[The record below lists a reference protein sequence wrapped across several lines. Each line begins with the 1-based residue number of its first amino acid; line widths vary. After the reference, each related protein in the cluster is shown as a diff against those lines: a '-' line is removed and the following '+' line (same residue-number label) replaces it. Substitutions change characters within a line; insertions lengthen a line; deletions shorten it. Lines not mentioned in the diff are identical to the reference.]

1 VHVVSTHLSDQIRFG
16 HLQKITCFAAL
27 CVVTTVLPTRVD
39 FGENTS
45 PSVNRDFEEVIM
57 TPKTYADFD
66 LLIEQANDSTYR
78 AHVINSPT
86 GQAVADFTLPF
97 APLELDNFVLRLGQ
111 ARRRTRHVQSPDI
124 ALIEDFGNRLFR
136 AIFAGDVGACLRSSL
151 AAVQRQEQG
160 LRVRLRLSGS
170 PSLIDIPWEYLFDS
184 LTNRFLALSVDT
196 PIVRYLDLPGAI
208 TPLAVRPP
216 LSVLVMIASPS
227 DLNPLDTEQEWEKLK
242 EAVADLEQQGL
253 MEMDRL
259 ETCTLA
265 LMQQRLRQ
273 RTYHIFHFIGHG
285 GFDSASGGGVLL
297 MSDET
302 GRSQA
307 VDAFRL
313 GTLLHDHKSLR
324 LAVLNA
330 CEGGRTSRNDPFGGV
345 GQSLLQQGIPAVI
358 AMQFEV
364 TDKTAIVLTHS
375 FYQALADGYPVDAAL
390 GEARKSIFAYNDL
403 EWGTPVLY
411 LRAPDGRIFDV
422 MSAAASDPL
431 SPRIAH
437 LLHLAEAAFAA
448 HDSTTALSYLQQL
461 LALDPTHAGA
471 QALTQRVQQAQ
482 AVVAPL
488 AAPYAQPGTAQMPP
502 VQSADQARQPAR
514 SRPWAW
520 LGLALALIALIGGMG
535 WRFLPWGGIGRAS
548 VSTASNITA
557 TSTLAT
563 QTAPTPTTALA
574 IPTANTAGSVTGID
588 STPTQATGLNP
599 TATAVTV
606 VESPLTAT
614 VTRLPPLTAAAP
626 PTATDIVIPISEP
639 TARVDRTCPNAPPP
653 HVQVGDTA
661 RVSTAKDSLS
671 LRTQPGTRSSKIT
684 SLSPNTPLSVIG
696 GPRCEDR
703 TWWWQVRL
711 GDGGTV
717 GWVQDGRDETDPN
730 YLCRVDSPSS
740 SQPAFGVVSFC
751 DAAHFDTQLQLC
763 TTSFTALP
771 SGRTR
776 FYITIPFRGLP
787 IGWRLDRIWYVNG
800 QRQTDL
806 ERKNQTWN
814 ANQTCDEGVEY
825 TWIERTFRAG
835 DEYRLDIYRSGESQ
849 PRHSASVRISASR

>member
-1 VHVVSTHLSDQIRFG
+1 
-16 HLQKITCFAAL
+16 
-27 CVVTTVLPTRVD
+27 
-39 FGENTS
+39 
-45 PSVNRDFEEVIM
+45 M
-57 TPKTYADFD
+57 TPKAYADFD
-66 LLIEQANDSTYR
+66 LLIEEGNESTYR
-78 AHVINSPT
+78 ARVINSPT
-86 GQAVADFTLPF
+86 GQAMTDFTLPF

-111 ARRRTRHVQSPDI
+111 ARRRTRHVQSPDM
-124 ALIEDFGNRLFR
+124 ALIESFGNRLFR
-136 AIFAGDVGACLRSSL
+136 AVFAGDVGTCLRSSL
-151 AAVQRQEQG
+151 ATVQRQEQG
-160 LRVRLRLSGS
+160 LRVRLRLSES
-170 PSLIDIPWEYLFDS
+170 PSLIDIPWEYLFDN

-208 TPLAVRPP
+208 TPLMVRPP
-216 LSVLVMIASPS
+216 LSALVMIASPS
-227 DLNPLDTEQEWEKLK
+227 DLSPLDAEQEWAKLK
-242 EAVADLEQQGL
+242 EAVSDLEQRGL
-253 MEMDRL
+253 MKMDRL
-259 ETCTLA
+259 ETCTLPT
-265 LMQQRLRQ
+265 MQQRLRQ

-285 GFDSASGGGVLL
+285 GFDPATGGGVLL
-297 MSDET
+297 MNDET
-302 GRSQA
+302 GHSQA

-330 CEGGRTSRNDPFGGV
+330 CEGGRASRSDPFGGV

-390 GEARKSIFAYNDL
+390 GEARKSIFISNDL

-422 MSAAASDPL
+422 VSAAAPDPL
-431 SPRIAH
+431 SPRIAN
-437 LLHLAEAAFAA
+437 LMHLAEAAFAA
-448 HDSTTALSYLQQL
+448 HDWNATLSHLQQL

-488 AAPYAQPGTAQMPP
+488 AVPNTQLGTAQMPP
-502 VQSADQARQPAR
+502 VQSAAQVRQPAR
-514 SRPWAW
+514 SRPWAR
-520 LGLALALIALIGGMG
+520 LGLALALVALIGGIG

-548 VSTASNITA
+548 ISTASNITA
-557 TSTLAT
+557 TSAVATL
-563 QTAPTPTTALA
+563 TAPTPTTALA
-574 IPTANTAGSVTGID
+574 MPTANTVVPVTGVE
-588 STPTQATGLNP
+588 STPTQPTGPNP
-599 TATAVTV
+599 TATAVTTL
-606 VESPLTAT
+606 ESPSTAT
-614 VTRLPPLTAAAP
+614 ATRLPPPSATASSP
-626 PTATDIVIPISEP
+626 PTATDIVIPIAEP

-661 RVSTAKDSLS
+661 LVSTARDPLS
-671 LRTQPGTRSSKIT
+671 LRTQPGIRSSKIT
-684 SLSPNTPLSVIG
+684 SLSPNTRLRVIG
-696 GPRCEDR
+696 GPACEDR
-703 TWWWQVRL
+703 TWWWQVRWE
-711 GDGGTV
+711 DGKTV
-717 GWVQDGRDETDPN
+717 GWVQDGRDEKDPN

-763 TTSFTALP
+763 MTSSAALP
-771 SGRTR
+771 SGITR

-787 IGWRLDRIWYVNG
+787 KDSRLDRIWYVNG
-800 QRQTDL
+800 QLQTEL

-849 PRHSASVRISASR
+849 PRYSASVRISASR